1 MDLAVLVADGAMK
14 AVVSSLL
21 SRPKELQ
28 TRRFTYEILVHQQR
42 DPGCYLRAHHFLRSY
57 SRDYAH
63 ALVVF
68 DHEGC
73 GRESD
78 LSSVVAEQVKL
89 NLSRNGWGERA
100 EVVVISPELEVW
112 AWTKSAEIAKFVAWR
127 SNIPLYTWLGNQ
139 GHWPP
144 HHEKPPR
151 PKEALEAVFRKQ
163 RIPRTSSAYAEL
175 ASTMSLFGHTEEA
188 FARFLRSLRA
198 WFPQTK

>member
-1 MDLAVLVADGAMK
+1 MDLAVLVADGSMK
-14 AVVSSLL
+14 AVFSSLL

-28 TRRFTYEILVHQQR
+28 TRRFSYEILVHQHR
-42 DPGCYLRAHHFLRSY
+42 DPGCYLRAHQFLREY
-57 SRDYAH
+57 SGDYAH
-63 ALVVF
+63 ALVIF

-73 GRESD
+73 GREADSP
-78 LSSVVAEQVKL
+78 SYVEEQVRL

-100 EVVVISPELEVW
+100 EAVVISPELEVW

-127 SNIPLYTWLGNQ
+127 GNIPLYKWLANQ

-144 HHEKPPR
+144 HNEKPPR

-175 ASTMSLFGHTEEA
+175 VSTMSLSGHTERA
-188 FARFLRSLRA
+188 FDRFLKSLRA
-198 WFPQTK
+198 WFPQA